1 MILVNPA
8 FFTLYFWNLK
18 AKVYY
23 AEQKEKQKLMYQ
35 KFKAEVD
42 QHMQEFRSIVEGLE
56 AQEIEFR
63 GLMKKQSMATS
74 SPF

>member
-1 MILVNPA
+1 M
-8 FFTLYFWNLK
+8 
-18 AKVYY
+18 KVYY